1 MYSIQIQH
9 NIESAHRFFQTHASQ
24 KCRSIHGHRWIIT
37 LTLGTLA
44 LNEQG
49 MVLEFSELKTIWRT
63 WLDTH
68 LDHALLLNSAD
79 PMVAAVQTV
88 EPSARLFL
96 MATDPTTEHLAHLL
110 HDQAQIVIAKL
121 DPKGSVKVQ
130 CVRVE
135 ETQVNAAEYRPGD
148 CG

>member
-37 LTLGTLA
+37 LTLGTTS

-49 MVLEFSELKTIWRT
+49 MVIEFSALKNVWRT

-68 LDHALLLNSAD
+68 LDHALLLNDAD
-79 PMVAAVQTV
+79 PMAAAVQTV

-96 MATDPTTEHLAHLL
+96 MATDPTTEHLARFLY
-110 HDQAQIVIAKL
+110 DQAKALIAEL
-121 DPKGSVKVQ
+121 DPQGSVKVQ

-135 ETQVNAAEYRPGD
+135 ETQVNAAEYKPDD
-148 CG
+148 CS